1 LKAGTEPAAEEKATM
16 AKTNATNRDS
26 EKQIPNQTPT
36 RRTGCL
42 CGVTC
47 HCGDDCRCQAS

>member
-1 LKAGTEPAAEEKATM
+1 MEPAAEEKATM
-16 AKTNATNRDS
+16 AKTNATNHDS